1 MAKISNIQILE
12 GGTYYTFAPR
22 IVIDPPDYDSDRFGG
37 SIDSSRTKFGCGSLL
52 HDSNDVT
59 TLDPLTDS
67 GVGIFK
73 FVSQSFWLYLDSL
86 QPCTLA
92 WSEDFRIFVNNNNN
106 LAISLAVD
114 SSDRQAGQTENVQV
128 LTTQSLF
135 LQANKWHFI
144 KVETNQNYANQQ
156 GNLRI
161 GIDSNYTG
169 TYVMNAISLYDS
181 GSVIR
186 LGYDSGYT
194 GPEHK
199 ENILGQYVTDS
210 DINKSFVGNIDN
222 YQFTI
227 DTNKSTYNNQFSNWR
242 PDSAEETYE
251 GLVPMLWETFDFK
264 RAKGIAVIDSFGA
277 VSAINIVDSG
287 CGYDSSQDI
296 GIEII
301 GGSVVDSDYAVGDT
315 VTQLLSGGAT
325 ISGEIQSITLD
336 SAGDSSRCYY
346 LAHVGADDGKYH
358 TFDVNDMIR
367 PFNAANGALINST
380 KSANTGLTVKSVSED
395 NKISET
401 EQNETFSDFSDD
413 FLDFSENNPFGD
425 PEDQ

>member
-1 MAKISNIQILE
+1 MAKVDTIEIVDA
-12 GGTYYTFAPR
+12 GRYYTTAPT
-22 IVIDPPDYDSDRFGG
+22 IIIDPPDYDSDRFGG
-37 SIDSSRTKFGCGSLL
+37 ELDSSNFQFGGVSLK

-73 FVSQSFWLYLDSL
+73 FVSQSFWIYLDSL

-92 WSEDFRIFVNNNNN
+92 WSEDFRIYVNNNNN
-106 LAISLAVD
+106 LAISLVVD

-128 LTTQSLF
+128 LTTQNLF

-144 KVETNQNYANQQ
+144 KVETNQNNANQQ

-199 ENILGQYVTDS
+199 ENIGGQYVTDS

-227 DTNKSTYNNQFSNWR
+227 DSNKSTYNNQFSNWR

-264 RAKGIAVIDSFGA
+264 QAKGIAVLDSFGGI
-277 VSAINIVDSG
+277 SKITITDSG
-287 CGYDSSQDI
+287 EGYDSSQEI
-296 GIEII
+296 GVTFI
-301 GGSVVDSDYAVGDT
+301 GGHTVDSDYSIGDT
-315 VTQLLSGGAT
+315 VEQTLSSGVKM
-325 ISGEIQSITLD
+325 SGEIQRIILD
-336 SAGDSSRCYY
+336 SAGDSSRHYY

-358 TFDVNDMIR
+358 TFVADSVLP
-367 PFNAANGALINST
+367 PFTTGTLINTTNS
-380 KSANTGLTVKSVSED
+380 SINGLMITGVSED
-395 NKISET
+395 NRISET
-401 EQNETFSDFSDD
+401 EQNETFSTTSDD

-425 PEDQ
+425 PENQ